1 MVKLKAFSE
10 ETKTC
15 INEISTTQNNSFF
28 KNKVYKTRI
37 IYKIIKKKEIFSDI
51 NPLNGSI
58 IITIIVTT

>member
-28 KNKVYKTRI
+28 KNKVFKQNYL
-37 IYKIIKKKEIFSDI
+37 
-51 NPLNGSI
+51 LNY
-58 IITIIVTT
+58 